1 MIIIQIPPTYSQER
15 HYILSVL
22 FGEFLGLEY
31 EIQPDNRYDVRI
43 TTSDEKEFLVYDG
56 LFSVSEAQWLQ
67 QTSLPAQPL
76 DIFNLT
82 RTSLTSV
89 TVSAQVPVIY
99 GDKLYA
105 PDFLELTENQIRLG
119 VDIFGSAFFMMTC
132 YEELVKQDRDKH
144 NRFPATSS
152 LAYQEGFL
160 NRPIINEY
168 LEILWSCLKHLWP
181 NLERK
186 ERVFNILPSHDVDE
200 PFLFAVSGI
209 SRLIRRCGGSLLK
222 RHSPLQVLKDIM
234 YWLRV
239 KTGNVGV
246 DPFNTFDLIMDMSEK
261 NNLQS
266 AFYFITQHSA
276 GRIDG
281 VYNIDHPL
289 IRNLM
294 KKIHERGH
302 EIGLHTSYNT
312 YQDALRTKEE
322 FACLKQ
328 VCSNEGI
335 EQSTWGGRQHFL
347 RWETPTTF
355 QNWEDAAL
363 DYDSTLSYADY
374 CGFRCG
380 VCWDFTVFNL
390 KTRRT
395 LKLKERPL
403 IVMDRTI
410 LASSYLDLTHKQAL
424 QEISILKDH
433 CKMFNGNFTILWH
446 NDGLVNKQD
455 IELFQ
460 DIIKKT

>member
-1 MIIIQIPPTYSQER
+1 MINIQIPTNYEDER
-15 HYILSVL
+15 RYILSVI
-22 FGEFLGLEY
+22 FGEFLGIKY
-31 EIQPDNRYDVRI
+31 NIQLNKRSDFSIMADDN
-43 TTSDEKEFLVYDG
+43 KELLVADG
-56 LFSVSEAQWLQ
+56 LFSISKDQWLKQ
-67 QTSLPAQPL
+67 SSLPIQPL
-76 DIFNLT
+76 KVWDINKIPFN
-82 RTSLTSV
+82 V
-89 TVSAQVPVIY
+89 TTVNRQIPLIY
-99 GDKLYA
+99 GNDPHD
-105 PDFLELTENQIRLG
+105 PDFLQSTENQIRLG
-119 VDIFGSAFFMMTC
+119 LDIFGSTFFMLTR
-132 YEELVKQDRDKH
+132 YEELVKKERDKH
-144 NRFPATSS
+144 NRFSATSS

-168 LEILWSCLKHLWP
+168 LEILWGCLKHLWP

-222 RHSPLQVLKDIM
+222 CHSPIQVLKDIM

-289 IRNLM
+289 IRNLI

-312 YQDALRTKEE
+312 YQSALQTKEE

-424 QEISILKDH
+424 QEISILKER